1 MKKLI
6 STIAITT
13 ALLAPGIV
21 LAEGDGGPDVA
32 QQLADVQAK
41 LKTQQQVMEAL
52 SEVAAGAGS
61 GSNFK
66 LGNDAIDSFTIKGDL
81 RVRYERRDRDNFG
94 AGVYDDALDRLRT
107 RFRVGMAWKN
117 KKENWEVGAGFATGS
132 DDGRSTNDTWSDTQY
147 FKKGD
152 LRLDYAYA
160 KHKMGD
166 AFSVTLGQQINPYYS
181 SWILWDTD
189 LRPFGLNA
197 QYKQNGI
204 FVTVGANDVYQNGD
218 DIAFV
223 FAGQV
228 GYEGKVGSGM
238 NYKLAGA
245 YYAFDSKLYSPT
257 AGGNISKRP
266 NPNYD
271 YTIGAL
277 TGEFGG
283 EAGPAKWSVRG
294 EYWKNFGAD
303 GAVGQGA
310 LGGTLDPNSENTGWT
325 LGAEAKIKDFKV
337 SYDYIVVGADSVNP
351 YLKDSDFGNGIGI
364 GVDVKGHRLGAGYS
378 VTKNC
383 SVDATAMLYEPMTR
397 TAAVAKVE
405 GVNLYMLDFNY
416 KF

>member
-6 STIAITT
+6 STITITT
-13 ALLAPGIV
+13 ALLAPAIV
-21 LAEGDGGPDVA
+21 MAEGDGGQDVA
-32 QQLADVQAK
+32 QQLAEVQAK

-52 SEVAAGAGS
+52 SEVAAGAGG

-81 RVRYERRDRDNFG
+81 RVRYERRDRDNYG

-107 RFRVGMAWKN
+107 RFRVGGVWKN
-117 KKENWEVGAGFATGS
+117 KKESWEVGAGLCTGG
-132 DDGRSTNDTWSDTQY
+132 DDGRSTNDTWSDSNY
-147 FKKGD
+147 FKTGD
-152 LRLDYAYA
+152 IRLDYAYA
-160 KHKMGD
+160 THKMGD

-181 SWILWDTD
+181 SWILWDSD
-189 LRPFGLNA
+189 LRPFGLTA
-197 QYKQNGI
+197 QFKQNGI
-204 FVTVGANDVYQNGD
+204 FVTLSADDVYQNGD

-223 FAGQV
+223 LAGQA
-228 GYEGKVGSGM
+228 GYEGKAGSM

-266 NPNYD
+266 NPDYD

-283 EAGPAKWSVRG
+283 EAGPVKWKARG

-303 GAVGQGA
+303 GSIGQGA
-310 LGGTLDPNSENTGWT
+310 LAGTLDPQSEDTGWT
-325 LGAEAKIKDFKV
+325 IGAEAKIKDFKV
-337 SYDYIVVGADSVNP
+337 SYDYVSIGADSANP
-351 YLKDSDFGNGIGI
+351 YLKDSDFGNGLGS
-364 GVDVKGHRLGAGYS
+364 GVDVKGHRLGAGYNVS
-378 VTKNC
+378 KNC
-383 SVDATAMLYEPMTR
+383 SLDATAMLYEPMTR
-397 TAAVAKVE
+397 SAEVAKVE
-405 GVNLYMLDFNY
+405 SVNLYMLDFNY

>member
-6 STIAITT
+6 TTIAITT
-13 ALLAPGIV
+13 TLLAPGIV
-21 LAEGDGGPDVA
+21 LAEGDGGQDVA
-32 QQLADVQAK
+32 QQLAEVQAK

-52 SEVAAGAGS
+52 SEVAAGVGG

-81 RVRYERRDRDNFG
+81 RVRYERRDRDNYG

-107 RFRVGMAWKN
+107 RFRLGMTWKN
-117 KKENWEVGAGFATGS
+117 KKENWEVGAGLATGG
-132 DDGRSTNDTWSDTQY
+132 DDGRSTNDTWSDTNY
-147 FKKGD
+147 FKTGD
-152 LRLDYAYA
+152 IRLDYAYA
-160 KHKMGD
+160 THKMGD

-181 SWILWDTD
+181 SWILWDSD
-189 LRPFGLNA
+189 LRPFGLTA
-197 QYKQNGI
+197 QFKKSGI
-204 FVTVGANDVYQNGD
+204 FVTIGADDVYQNGD

-223 FAGQV
+223 FAGQG
-228 GYEGKVGSGM
+228 GYEGKVGSSM

-245 YYAFDSKLYSPT
+245 YYTFDSKLYSPT

-266 NPNYD
+266 NPDYN

-283 EAGPAKWSVRG
+283 ESGPVKWKTRG

-303 GAVGQGA
+303 GKAGQGV
-310 LGGTLDPNSENTGWT
+310 LGGALDPKSEDTGWN
-325 LGAEAKIKDFKV
+325 LGVEAKISDFKL
-337 SYDYIVVGADSVNP
+337 SYDYVSVGADSVNP
-351 YLKDSDFGNGIGI
+351 YLKDSDFGNGIGV
-364 GVDVKGHRLGAGYS
+364 GVDVKGHRLGAGYN

-383 SVDATAMLYEPMTR
+383 SFDATAMLYEPLTR
-397 TAAVAKVE
+397 SALVAKVE
-405 GVNLYMLDFNY
+405 GVKLYMLDFNY